1 MELSKVSFKN
11 IKKAVILKQLAV
23 VAVVAILA
31 NMYIEIFARFS
42 VAKAMQFFVMNP
54 LITLAN
60 VLLIFAVLAVC
71 VLFKRWVFALA
82 IFTSFWIILG
92 TVNGIL
98 LTNRM
103 TPFTTKDVRN
113 VVDGFS
119 IVTNYLSVKVIA
131 LSVSA
136 VVIVLLFFI
145 FLFRKGKKL
154 DAEVPY
160 RRNLVIVIVIISF
173 MLGSMKVFTETG
185 VLQTFFGNLAYAYR
199 DNGVPY
205 GFMTTWVNDGISKP
219 GNYSEEQIK
228 KIINKAK
235 PYGKSN
241 NKKKP
246 NIIFLQLE
254 SFIDPT
260 NIKGV
265 KFNKDPI
272 PYYRK
277 LMKEYSSGLLT
288 VPAVGAGTSNTE
300 YEAITGKSVRF
311 FGPGEYP
318 YKSILQEKTCES
330 LPYILKKQG
339 YKSHAIH
346 NHRGGFY
353 DRNKVFSKLGFDT
366 FTSLEYMNGV
376 SSTPKGWARDDV
388 LLKYIMKS
396 LKSTKGRDYIYTI
409 SVQGHGKYPEERIL
423 ASPKIKALAAE
434 PAQQKWAYE
443 YYANQINEMDEF
455 VERLTNKLKTLNED
469 VVLVMYGDHIPAI
482 EVDEKQIKR
491 GNVFNTQYVI
501 WDNMGLK
508 KQDKNIASYN
518 LAADVL
524 KRVNIY
530 GNSDSIGFNYAQ
542 RHSGDKDY
550 LKNLKALAYD
560 ELYGH
565 RYLYGSKSG
574 YGSTNLQM
582 GIDRI
587 YIDKIVKLDKKYYIK
602 GNNFT
607 PYSKVSLNGKV
618 LNTIYLDPTRL
629 GLLEE
634 IDPALSG
641 ELKISQVEKGNKI
654 LSTTE

>member
-1 MELSKVSFKN
+1 MKLSKVSFKN
-11 IKKAVILKQLAV
+11 FRKAAVLKQLAV
-23 VAVVAILA
+23 VAIVAILA

-42 VAKAMQFFVMNP
+42 VVKAMQFFVSNP

-60 VLLIFAVLAVC
+60 VLLIFAVLSAC
-71 VLFKRWVFALA
+71 VLFKRWVFSLA
-82 IFTSFWIILG
+82 IISSFWIILG
-92 TVNGIL
+92 TVNGVL

-103 TPFTTKDVRN
+103 TPFTTKDIRN

-131 LSVSA
+131 LSIAA

-145 FLFRKGKKL
+145 FLFKKGKKL
-154 DAEVPY
+154 DTEVPY
-160 RRNLVIVIVIISF
+160 RRNLVIVIMIIGI
-173 MLGSMKVFTETG
+173 MLGSMKIFTETG

-219 GNYSEEQIK
+219 DDYSKELIDKIIK
-228 KIINKAK
+228 KSK
-235 PYGKSN
+235 PYGEN
-241 NKKKP
+241 NKKKKP

-265 KFNKDPI
+265 KLSQDPI

-388 LLKYIMKS
+388 LLKYIMKA
-396 LKSTKGRDYIYTI
+396 LKSTKGSDYIYTI

-423 ASPKIKALAAE
+423 GAPKIKALAAE

-443 YYANQINEMDEF
+443 YYSNQINEMDEF
-455 VERLTNKLKTLNED
+455 VKQLTAKLKKLNED

-482 EVDEKQIKR
+482 EVDEKQIKH

-508 KQDKNIASYN
+508 KQDKNIHAYN

-524 KRVNIY
+524 KRINVY

-542 RHSGDKDY
+542 GHSNDKDY

-560 ELYGH
+560 ELYGN
-565 RYLYGSKSG
+565 RYLYEGKSG
-574 YGSTNLQM
+574 YSSTNLQM

-587 YIDKIVKLDKKYYIK
+587 YIDKIVKIDKKYYIK

>member
-1 MELSKVSFKN
+1 MKLSKVSFKN
-11 IKKAVILKQLAV
+11 FRKAAVLKQLAV

-42 VAKAMQFFVMNP
+42 VVKAMQFFVKNP
-54 LITLAN
+54 LITIAN
-60 VLLIFAVLAVC
+60 VLLIFTVLSAC

-82 IFTSFWIILG
+82 IISSFWIILG
-92 TVNGIL
+92 TVNGVL

-103 TPFTTKDVRN
+103 TPFTTKDIRN

-131 LSVSA
+131 LSIAA

-145 FLFRKGKKL
+145 FLFKKGKKL
-154 DAEVPY
+154 DTEVPY
-160 RRNLVIVIVIISF
+160 RRNLVIVIMIIGI
-173 MLGSMKVFTETG
+173 MLGSMKIFTETG

-219 GNYSEEQIK
+219 DDYSKELIDKIIK
-228 KIINKAK
+228 KSK
-235 PYGKSN
+235 PYGEN
-241 NKKKP
+241 NKKKKP

-265 KFNKDPI
+265 KLSQDPI

-388 LLKYIMKS
+388 LLKYIMKA
-396 LKSTKGRDYIYTI
+396 LKSTKGSDYIYTI

-423 ASPKIKALAAE
+423 GAPKIKALAAE

-443 YYANQINEMDEF
+443 YYSNQINEMDEF
-455 VERLTNKLKTLNED
+455 VKQLTAKLKKLNED

-482 EVDEKQIKR
+482 EVDEKQIKH

-508 KQDKNIASYN
+508 KQDKNIHAYN

-524 KRVNIY
+524 KRINVY
-530 GNSDSIGFNYAQ
+530 GNSDSVGFNYAQ
-542 RHSGDKDY
+542 GHSNDKDY

-560 ELYGH
+560 ELYGN
-565 RYLYGSKSG
+565 RYLYEGKSG
-574 YGSTNLQM
+574 YSSTNLQM

-587 YIDKIVKLDKKYYIK
+587 YIDKIVKIDKKYYIK

>member
-228 KIINKAK
+228 KIIKKAK

>member
-1 MELSKVSFKN
+1 MKFSKVSFKN
-11 IKKAVILKQLAV
+11 FRKATVLKQLAV
-23 VAVVAILA
+23 VAIVAILA

-42 VAKAMQFFVMNP
+42 VVKAMQFFVSNP

-60 VLLIFAVLAVC
+60 VLLIFAVLSAC
-71 VLFKRWVFALA
+71 VLFKRWVFSLA
-82 IFTSFWIILG
+82 IISSFWIILG
-92 TVNGIL
+92 TVNGVL

-103 TPFTTKDVRN
+103 TPFTTKDIRN

-131 LSVSA
+131 LSIAA

-145 FLFRKGKKL
+145 FLFKKGKKL
-154 DAEVPY
+154 DTEVPY
-160 RRNLVIVIVIISF
+160 RRNLVIVIMIIGI

-219 GNYSEEQIK
+219 DDYSKELIDKIIK
-228 KIINKAK
+228 KSK
-235 PYGKSN
+235 PYGEN
-241 NKKKP
+241 NKKKKP

-265 KFNKDPI
+265 KLSQDPI

-388 LLKYIMKS
+388 LLKYIMKA
-396 LKSTKGRDYIYTI
+396 LKSTKGSDYIYTI

-423 ASPKIKALAAE
+423 GAPKIKALAAE

-443 YYANQINEMDEF
+443 YYSNQINEMDEF
-455 VERLTNKLKTLNED
+455 VKQLTAKLKKLNED

-482 EVDEKQIKR
+482 EVDEKQIKH

-508 KQDKNIASYN
+508 KQDKNIHAYN

-524 KRVNIY
+524 KRINVY
-530 GNSDSIGFNYAQ
+530 GNSDSVGFNYAQ
-542 RHSGDKDY
+542 RHFNNKDY

-560 ELYGH
+560 ELYGN
-565 RYLYGSKSG
+565 RYLYEGKSG
-574 YGSTNLQM
+574 YSSTNLQM

-587 YIDKIVKLDKKYYIK
+587 YIDKIVKIDKKYYIK

>member
-1 MELSKVSFKN
+1 MKLSKVSFKN
-11 IKKAVILKQLAV
+11 FRKAAVLKQLAV

-42 VAKAMQFFVMNP
+42 VVKAMQFFVKNP

-60 VLLIFAVLAVC
+60 VLLIFTVLSAC

-82 IFTSFWIILG
+82 IISSFWIILG
-92 TVNGIL
+92 TVNGVL

-103 TPFTTKDVRN
+103 TPFTTKDIRN

-131 LSVSA
+131 LSIAA

-145 FLFRKGKKL
+145 FLFKKGKKL
-154 DAEVPY
+154 DTEVPY
-160 RRNLVIVIVIISF
+160 RRNLVIVIMIIGI
-173 MLGSMKVFTETG
+173 MLGSMKIFTETG

-219 GNYSEEQIK
+219 DDYSKELIDKIIK
-228 KIINKAK
+228 KSK
-235 PYGKSN
+235 PYGEN
-241 NKKKP
+241 NKKKKP

-265 KFNKDPI
+265 KLSQDPI

-388 LLKYIMKS
+388 LLKYIMKA
-396 LKSTKGRDYIYTI
+396 LKSTKGSDYIYTI

-423 ASPKIKALAAE
+423 GAPKIKALAAE

-443 YYANQINEMDEF
+443 YYSNQINEMDEF
-455 VERLTNKLKTLNED
+455 VKQLTAKLKKLNED

-482 EVDEKQIKR
+482 EVDEKQIKH

-508 KQDKNIASYN
+508 KQDKNIHAYN

-524 KRVNIY
+524 KRINVY
-530 GNSDSIGFNYAQ
+530 GNSDSVGFNYAQ
-542 RHSGDKDY
+542 GHSNDKDY

-560 ELYGH
+560 ELYGN
-565 RYLYGSKSG
+565 RYLYEGKSG
-574 YGSTNLQM
+574 YSSTNLQM

-587 YIDKIVKLDKKYYIK
+587 YIDKIVKIDKKYYIK

>member
-1 MELSKVSFKN
+1 MKLSKVSFKN
-11 IKKAVILKQLAV
+11 FRKAAVLKQLAV

-42 VAKAMQFFVMNP
+42 VVKAMQFFVKNP

-60 VLLIFAVLAVC
+60 VLLIFTVLSAC

-82 IFTSFWIILG
+82 IISSFWIILG
-92 TVNGIL
+92 TVNGVL

-103 TPFTTKDVRN
+103 TPFTTKDIRN

-131 LSVSA
+131 LSIAA

-145 FLFRKGKKL
+145 FLFKKGKKL
-154 DAEVPY
+154 DTEVPY
-160 RRNLVIVIVIISF
+160 RRNLVIVIMIIGI
-173 MLGSMKVFTETG
+173 MLGSMKIFTETG

-219 GNYSEEQIK
+219 DDYSKELIDKIIK
-228 KIINKAK
+228 KSK
-235 PYGKSN
+235 PYVEN
-241 NKKKP
+241 NKKKKP

-265 KFNKDPI
+265 KLSQDPI

-388 LLKYIMKS
+388 LLKYIMKA
-396 LKSTKGRDYIYTI
+396 LKSTKGSDYIYTI

-423 ASPKIKALAAE
+423 GAPKIKALAAE

-443 YYANQINEMDEF
+443 YYSNQINEMDEF
-455 VERLTNKLKTLNED
+455 VKQLTAKLKKLNED

-482 EVDEKQIKR
+482 EVDEKQIKH

-508 KQDKNIASYN
+508 KQDKNIHAYN

-524 KRVNIY
+524 KRINVY
-530 GNSDSIGFNYAQ
+530 GNSDSVGFNYAQ
-542 RHSGDKDY
+542 GHSNDKDY

-560 ELYGH
+560 ELYGN
-565 RYLYGSKSG
+565 RYLYEGKSG
-574 YGSTNLQM
+574 YSSTNLQM

-587 YIDKIVKLDKKYYIK
+587 YIDKIVKIDKKYYIK

>member
-1 MELSKVSFKN
+1 MKFSKVSFKN
-11 IKKAVILKQLAV
+11 FRKAAVLKQLAV

-42 VAKAMQFFVMNP
+42 VVKAMQFFVSNP

-60 VLLIFAVLAVC
+60 VLLIFAVLSAC
-71 VLFKRWVFALA
+71 VLFKRWVFSLA
-82 IFTSFWIILG
+82 IISSFWIILG
-92 TVNGIL
+92 TVNGVL

-103 TPFTTKDVRN
+103 TPFTTKDIRN

-131 LSVSA
+131 LSIAA

-145 FLFRKGKKL
+145 FLFKKGKKL
-154 DAEVPY
+154 DTEVPY
-160 RRNLVIVIVIISF
+160 RRNLVIVIMIIGI

-219 GNYSEEQIK
+219 DDYSKELIDKIIK
-228 KIINKAK
+228 KSK
-235 PYGKSN
+235 PYGEN
-241 NKKKP
+241 NKKKKP

-265 KFNKDPI
+265 KLSQDPI

-396 LKSTKGRDYIYTI
+396 LKSTKGSDYIYTI

-423 ASPKIKALAAE
+423 GAPKIKALAAE

-443 YYANQINEMDEF
+443 YYSNQINEMDEF
-455 VERLTNKLKTLNED
+455 VKQLTAKLKKLNED

-482 EVDEKQIKR
+482 EVDEKQIKH

-508 KQDKNIASYN
+508 KQDKNIHAYN

-524 KRVNIY
+524 KRINVY
-530 GNSDSIGFNYAQ
+530 GNSDSVGFNYAQ
-542 RHSGDKDY
+542 GHSNDKDY

-560 ELYGH
+560 ELYGN
-565 RYLYGSKSG
+565 RYLYEGKSG
-574 YGSTNLQM
+574 YSSTNLQM

-587 YIDKIVKLDKKYYIK
+587 YIDKIVKIDKKYYIK

-634 IDPALSG
+634 IDPTLSG

>member
-1 MELSKVSFKN
+1 MKFSKVSFKN
-11 IKKAVILKQLAV
+11 FRKAAVLKQLAV
-23 VAVVAILA
+23 VAIVAILA

-42 VAKAMQFFVMNP
+42 VVKAMQFFVSNL

-60 VLLIFAVLAVC
+60 VLLIFAVLSAC
-71 VLFKRWVFALA
+71 VLFKRWVFSLA
-82 IFTSFWIILG
+82 IISSFWIILG
-92 TVNGIL
+92 TVNGVL

-103 TPFTTKDVRN
+103 TPFTTKDIRN

-131 LSVSA
+131 LSIAA
-136 VVIVLLFFI
+136 VVIILLFFI
-145 FLFRKGKKL
+145 FLFKKGKKL
-154 DAEVPY
+154 DTEVPY
-160 RRNLVIVIVIISF
+160 RRNLVIVIMIIGI

-219 GNYSEEQIK
+219 DDYSKELIDKIIK
-228 KIINKAK
+228 KSK
-235 PYGKSN
+235 PYGEN
-241 NKKKP
+241 NKKKKP

-265 KFNKDPI
+265 KLSQDPI

-388 LLKYIMKS
+388 LLKYIMKA
-396 LKSTKGRDYIYTI
+396 LKSTKGSDYIYTI

-423 ASPKIKALAAE
+423 GAPKIKALAAE

-443 YYANQINEMDEF
+443 YYSNQINEMDEF
-455 VERLTNKLKTLNED
+455 VKQLTAKLKKLNED

-482 EVDEKQIKR
+482 EVDEKQIKH

-508 KQDKNIASYN
+508 KQDKNIHAYN

-524 KRVNIY
+524 KRINVY
-530 GNSDSIGFNYAQ
+530 GNSDSVGFNYAQ
-542 RHSGDKDY
+542 RHFNNKDY

-560 ELYGH
+560 ELYGN
-565 RYLYGSKSG
+565 RYLYGGKSG
-574 YGSTNLQM
+574 YSSTNLQM

-587 YIDKIVKLDKKYYIK
+587 YIDKIVKIDKKYYIK

>member
-23 VAVVAILA
+23 VAVAAILA

-42 VAKAMQFFVMNP
+42 VAKAMQFFAMNP

-60 VLLIFAVLAVC
+60 VLLIFAVLAAC

-145 FLFRKGKKL
+145 FLFRKGKRL
-154 DAEVPY
+154 DTEVPY
-160 RRNLVIVIVIISF
+160 RRNLVIVIIIISF

-228 KIINKAK
+228 KIIKKAK

>member
-1 MELSKVSFKN
+1 MKLSKVSFKN
-11 IKKAVILKQLAV
+11 FRKAAVLKQLAV

-42 VAKAMQFFVMNP
+42 VVKAMQFFVKNP

-60 VLLIFAVLAVC
+60 VLLIFTVLSAC

-82 IFTSFWIILG
+82 IISSFWIILG
-92 TVNGIL
+92 TVNGVL

-103 TPFTTKDVRN
+103 TPFTTKDIRN

-119 IVTNYLSVKVIA
+119 IVTNYLSVKVIT
-131 LSVSA
+131 LSIAA

-145 FLFRKGKKL
+145 FLFKKGKKL
-154 DAEVPY
+154 DTEVPY
-160 RRNLVIVIVIISF
+160 RRNLVIVIMIIGI
-173 MLGSMKVFTETG
+173 MLGSMKIFTETG

-219 GNYSEEQIK
+219 DDYSKELIDKIIK
-228 KIINKAK
+228 KSK
-235 PYGKSN
+235 PYGEN
-241 NKKKP
+241 NKKKKP

-254 SFIDPT
+254 SFIDPI

-265 KFNKDPI
+265 KLSQDPI

-388 LLKYIMKS
+388 LLKYIMKA
-396 LKSTKGRDYIYTI
+396 LKSTKGSDYIYTI

-423 ASPKIKALAAE
+423 GAPKIKALAAE

-443 YYANQINEMDEF
+443 YYSNQINEMDEF
-455 VERLTNKLKTLNED
+455 VKQLTAKLKKLNED

-482 EVDEKQIKR
+482 EVDEKQIKH

-508 KQDKNIASYN
+508 KQDKNIHAYN

-524 KRVNIY
+524 KRINVY
-530 GNSDSIGFNYAQ
+530 GNSDSVGFNYAQ
-542 RHSGDKDY
+542 GHSNDKDY

-560 ELYGH
+560 ELYGN
-565 RYLYGSKSG
+565 RYLYEGKSG
-574 YGSTNLQM
+574 YSSTNLQM

-587 YIDKIVKLDKKYYIK
+587 YIDKIVKIDKKYYIK

>member
-23 VAVVAILA
+23 VAVAAILA

-42 VAKAMQFFVMNP
+42 VAKAMQFFAMNP

-154 DAEVPY
+154 DTEVPY
-160 RRNLVIVIVIISF
+160 RRNLVIVIIIISF

-228 KIINKAK
+228 KIIKKAK

-277 LMKEYSSGLLT
+277 FMKEYSSGLLT

>member
-1 MELSKVSFKN
+1 MKFSKVSFKN
-11 IKKAVILKQLAV
+11 FRKAAVLKQLAV
-23 VAVVAILA
+23 VAIVAILA

-42 VAKAMQFFVMNP
+42 VVKAMQFFVSNP

-60 VLLIFAVLAVC
+60 VLLIFTVLSAC

-82 IFTSFWIILG
+82 IISSFWIILG
-92 TVNGIL
+92 TVNGVL

-103 TPFTTKDVRN
+103 TPFTTKDIRN

-131 LSVSA
+131 LSIAA

-145 FLFRKGKKL
+145 FLFKKGKKL
-154 DAEVPY
+154 DTEVPY
-160 RRNLVIVIVIISF
+160 RRNLVIVIMIIGI

-219 GNYSEEQIK
+219 DDYSKELIDKIIK
-228 KIINKAK
+228 KSK
-235 PYGKSN
+235 PYGEN
-241 NKKKP
+241 NKKKKP

-265 KFNKDPI
+265 KLSQDPI

-388 LLKYIMKS
+388 LLK
-396 LKSTKGRDYIYTI
+396 
-409 SVQGHGKYPEERIL
+409 
-423 ASPKIKALAAE
+423 
-434 PAQQKWAYE
+434 
-443 YYANQINEMDEF
+443 
-455 VERLTNKLKTLNED
+455 
-469 VVLVMYGDHIPAI
+469 
-482 EVDEKQIKR
+482 
-491 GNVFNTQYVI
+491 
-501 WDNMGLK
+501 
-508 KQDKNIASYN
+508 
-518 LAADVL
+518 
-524 KRVNIY
+524 
-530 GNSDSIGFNYAQ
+530 
-542 RHSGDKDY
+542 
-550 LKNLKALAYD
+550 
-560 ELYGH
+560 
-565 RYLYGSKSG
+565 
-574 YGSTNLQM
+574 
-582 GIDRI
+582 
-587 YIDKIVKLDKKYYIK
+587 
-602 GNNFT
+602 
-607 PYSKVSLNGKV
+607 
-618 LNTIYLDPTRL
+618 
-629 GLLEE
+629 
-634 IDPALSG
+634 
-641 ELKISQVEKGNKI
+641 
-654 LSTTE
+654 

>member
-1 MELSKVSFKN
+1 MKLSKVSFKN
-11 IKKAVILKQLAV
+11 FRKAAVLKQLAV
-23 VAVVAILA
+23 VAIVAILA

-42 VAKAMQFFVMNP
+42 VVKAMQFFVSNP

-60 VLLIFAVLAVC
+60 VLLIFAVLSAC
-71 VLFKRWVFALA
+71 VLFKRWVFSLA
-82 IFTSFWIILG
+82 IISSFWIILG
-92 TVNGIL
+92 TVNGVL

-103 TPFTTKDVRN
+103 TPFTTKDIRN

-131 LSVSA
+131 LSIAA

-145 FLFRKGKKL
+145 FLFKKGKKL
-154 DAEVPY
+154 DTEVPY
-160 RRNLVIVIVIISF
+160 RRNLVIVIMIIGI

-185 VLQTFFGNLAYAYR
+185 VLQTVFGNLAYAYR

-219 GNYSEEQIK
+219 DDYSKELIDKIIK
-228 KIINKAK
+228 KSK
-235 PYGKSN
+235 PYGEN
-241 NKKKP
+241 NKKKKP

-265 KFNKDPI
+265 KLSQDPI

-388 LLKYIMKS
+388 LLKYIMKA
-396 LKSTKGRDYIYTI
+396 LKSTKGSDYIYTI

-423 ASPKIKALAAE
+423 GAPKIKALAAE

-443 YYANQINEMDEF
+443 YYSNQINEMDEF
-455 VERLTNKLKTLNED
+455 VKQLTAKLKKLNED

-482 EVDEKQIKR
+482 EVDEKQIKH

-508 KQDKNIASYN
+508 KQDKNIHAYN

-524 KRVNIY
+524 KRINVY
-530 GNSDSIGFNYAQ
+530 GNSDSVGFNYAQ
-542 RHSGDKDY
+542 RHFNNKDY

-560 ELYGH
+560 ELYGN
-565 RYLYGSKSG
+565 RYLYGGKSG
-574 YGSTNLQM
+574 YSSTNLQM

-587 YIDKIVKLDKKYYIK
+587 YIDKIVKIDKKYYIK

>member
-1 MELSKVSFKN
+1 
-11 IKKAVILKQLAV
+11 
-23 VAVVAILA
+23 
-31 NMYIEIFARFS
+31 
-42 VAKAMQFFVMNP
+42 
-54 LITLAN
+54 
-60 VLLIFAVLAVC
+60 
-71 VLFKRWVFALA
+71 
-82 IFTSFWIILG
+82 
-92 TVNGIL
+92 
-98 LTNRM
+98 
-103 TPFTTKDVRN
+103 
-113 VVDGFS
+113 
-119 IVTNYLSVKVIA
+119 
-131 LSVSA
+131 
-136 VVIVLLFFI
+136 
-145 FLFRKGKKL
+145 
-154 DAEVPY
+154 
-160 RRNLVIVIVIISF
+160 
-173 MLGSMKVFTETG
+173 MKVFTETG

-219 GNYSEEQIK
+219 DDYSKELIDKIIK
-228 KIINKAK
+228 KSK
-235 PYGKSN
+235 PYGEN
-241 NKKKP
+241 NKRKKP

-265 KFNKDPI
+265 KLSQDPI

-388 LLKYIMKS
+388 LLKYIMKA
-396 LKSTKGRDYIYTI
+396 LKSTKGSDYIYTI

-423 ASPKIKALAAE
+423 GAPKIKALAAE

-443 YYANQINEMDEF
+443 YYSNQINEMDEF
-455 VERLTNKLKTLNED
+455 VKQLTAKLKKLNED

-482 EVDEKQIKR
+482 EVDEKQIKH

-508 KQDKNIASYN
+508 KQDKNIHAYN

-524 KRVNIY
+524 KRINVY
-530 GNSDSIGFNYAQ
+530 GNSDSVGFNYAQ
-542 RHSGDKDY
+542 RHFNNKDY

-560 ELYGH
+560 ELYGN
-565 RYLYGSKSG
+565 RYLYGGKSG
-574 YGSTNLQM
+574 YSSTNLQM

-587 YIDKIVKLDKKYYIK
+587 YIDKIVKIDKKYYIK